1 MTMIGMKWQWFFFSL
16 VMLLAS
22 ACRPQLMSLL
32 DPAPLS
38 SATFEAA
45 VNYNA
50 QPSQT
55 SFIKPSATVNRPRIT
70 ITPSRFPIVPTATL
84 NPNWLFPDSEVVY
97 SPAALDF
104 DVQAYLDQTDGWL
117 KHYREYLKSTAW
129 TSAAKIIQRVALE
142 NSINPRI
149 LLALLEYHCGCVL
162 GNLSPDVDADFLLGN
177 TDFHRKGLFRQLS
190 WASSRLSAGYY
201 GWRAGAITG
210 IDLGNQL
217 IIPISN
223 QSNAG
228 SVALQYFFAF
238 YHDASA
244 WRKAI
249 DSEDSFVTLYGRMF
263 GDFWQRAAIYE
274 PLIPPTLKQPPLI
287 LPFEPGRMWAFTSGP
302 HVVWET
308 EGAVAALDF
317 APATYESGCVN
328 SDAWITAM
336 ANGVIARSEFGAVIL
351 DLDNQDGTPADG
363 CEQTGWA
370 ILYMHVAEDKRIP
383 AGTRVKTGDRIGHP
397 SCEGGRATGTHVHIA
412 RKYNGEWILADGAI
426 PFNIEGWVAHAGK
439 KLYEGTLTRAGQIVI
454 AHPYGSYETKI
465 SRPTP
470 TLLPTPNV
478 P

>member
-1 MTMIGMKWQWFFFSL
+1 MVGMKWQRIF
-16 VMLLAS
+16 LLWGLLFAS
-22 ACRPQLMSLL
+22 ACRPQFLSMIDS
-32 DPAPLS
+32 PPLPSVTVDTIVNFDGRS
-38 SATFEAA
+38 SAT
-45 VNYNA
+45 
-50 QPSQT
+50 PL
-55 SFIKPSATVNRPRIT
+55 IKSSPTITRPRIT
-70 ITPSRFPIVPTATL
+70 ITPSPFPVVPTATGH
-84 NPNWLFPDSEVVY
+84 PNWLFPDSEVVY

-129 TSAAKIIQRVALE
+129 TSAAQIIQRVALE
-142 NSINPRI
+142 NSINPRL

-162 GNLSPDVDADFLLGN
+162 GDLSPDVDPDFLLGN

-201 GWRAGAITG
+201 GWRAGSLDG

-217 IIPISN
+217 VIPISR

-228 SVALQYFFAF
+228 SVALQYFFSF
-238 YHDASA
+238 YQDVST
-244 WRKAI
+244 WQKAV
-249 DSEDSFVTLYGRMF
+249 DSEDGFVALYERMF

-274 PLIPPTLKQPPLI
+274 PLVPAGLKQPPLT

-317 APATYESGCVN
+317 APATYESGCVDT
-328 SDAWITAM
+328 DAWITAM
-336 ANGVIARSEFGAVIL
+336 ANGVIARSAFGAVVL
-351 DLDNQDGTPADG
+351 DLDDQDGTPADG
-363 CEQTGWA
+363 FEQTGWA

-383 AGTRVKTGDRIGHP
+383 AGVRVRTGDRIGHP

-426 PFNIEGWVAHAGK
+426 PFNLDGWIAHAGK

-470 TLLPTPNV
+470 TLFPTPNA